1 MKNRLG
7 TLLAAILLIAGSAWA
22 QDNPA
27 NSPQYSGFLSD
38 YSKLQPVADREG
50 VWLSL
55 NKTADYSG
63 YKKIMFDPIE
73 VYVTPNPDYKG
84 VQPEVLKRMT
94 DAFYASFLATLT
106 PDYQIVHE
114 EGPDVL
120 RVRTAITGVQLA
132 KPPLKP
138 TDFIPLK
145 AVYNLG
151 KSMAGDAPMVAEM
164 TAEMEVLD
172 PDGNRLAAAVANR
185 KGSKTLKQ
193 GDQVTW
199 DDLQSITDYWAAGFR
214 QRLDQLRDVSH

>member
-1 MKNRLG
+1 MKNCLK
-7 TLLAAILLIAGSAWA
+7 TLLVTMLLIAASASA

-27 NSPQYSGFLSD
+27 GTPQYSGFLSD
-38 YSKLQPVADREG
+38 YSKLQPAADREG
-50 VWLSL
+50 IWLFV

-73 VYVTPNPDYKG
+73 VYLTPNPDYKG

-114 EGPDVL
+114 GGSDVL
-120 RVRTAITGVQLA
+120 RVRAAITGVQLA
-132 KPPLKP
+132 KPPLTP
-138 TDFIPLK
+138 TDFIPVK
-145 AVYNLG
+145 AVFNLG
-151 KSMAGDAPMVAEM
+151 RAMAGDAPMVAEM

-185 KGSKTLKQ
+185 KGNKTLKQ

-214 QRLDQLRDVSH
+214 QRLDQLRDVDH

>member
-1 MKNRLG
+1 MKNRLA
-7 TLLAAILLIAGSAWA
+7 TMLVTVLVIAASAWA
-22 QDNPA
+22 QDTPTG
-27 NSPQYSGFLSD
+27 SPLHSGFLSD
-38 YSKLQPVADREG
+38 YSKLQPAPDREG
-50 VWLSL
+50 IWLFV

-73 VYVTPNPDYKG
+73 VYLTPNPDYKG
-84 VQPEVLKRMT
+84 VQPDVLKRMT
-94 DAFYASFLATLT
+94 DGFYASFLSALT

-114 EGPDVL
+114 AGPDVL
-120 RVRTAITGVQLA
+120 RIRAAITGVQLG
-132 KPPLKP
+132 KPPLEP

-172 PDGNRLAAAVANR
+172 PNGKRLAAAVANR

-199 DDLQSITDYWAAGFR
+199 DDLQSITDYWAKGFR
-214 QRLDQLRDVSH
+214 QRLDQLRDVDH